1 MSADLGQLVPELEPF
16 ARALV
21 DAAGAAGLLPRVT
34 STRRSSAEQARLYRR
49 AQQGLQK
56 YPVAPPGRSPH
67 EYGEA
72 FDLIVSPLDYI
83 DSVGQL
89 WEQWGGVWGGRF
101 GDEVHFELPGASER
115 AKQRILSPGDAPTTG
130 FEDVLNFLVGY
141 VPVVGQVQMAADL
154 ATLFPSLSH
163 SDTLLILANPT
174 KFASYIRALIEA
186 YK

>member
-1 MSADLGQLVPELEPF
+1 LSADLGQLVPELEPY

-21 DAAGAAGLLPRVT
+21 DAAGVAGLLPRVT

-49 AQQGLQK
+49 SQQGLQK
-56 YPVAPPGRSPH
+56 YPVAPPGRSAH

-72 FDLIVSPLDYI
+72 FDLIVSPFDWI

-101 GDEVHFELPGASER
+101 GDEVHFELPGASQRAQER
-115 AKQRILSPGDAPTTG
+115 ALSPADAPTSIPA
-130 FEDVLNFLVGY
+130 DIANFLYGY
-141 VPVVGQVQMAADL
+141 IPVLGQVQMAADL

-163 SDTLLILANPT
+163 SETLAILASPSKYIT
-174 KFASYIRALIEA
+174 YIRALMEA
-186 YK
+186 YR